1 MPGKIKPL
9 KFTIEQ
15 LYDFETEEKVTQVN
29 PGKIEQKIKLKLP
42 KEIMGIIEEG
52 FILRRKK

>member
-1 MPGKIKPL
+1 L